1 MKTLMVI
8 FLVLAT
14 IFSIG
19 TLVFVAVDFI
29 IEKKQK
35 KEEESEDGEAVNV
48 PGAIPVVAAPV
59 VLPQI
64 VSSIDAE
71 KVDEMLSDETAMALV
86 IVDENSPITEGYK
99 TYINVD
105 AIDAC
110 FEAGDTVT
118 LEALKEK
125 GLITQ
130 KAKRIKILAHGT
142 LTKALTIK
150 AHSFSIQAIKMIE
163 LTGGTV
169 IKLR

>member
-19 TLVFVAVDFI
+19 TLLFVAVDFI

-35 KEEESEDGEAVNV
+35 KEESEDGEAEIV
-48 PGAIPVVAAPV
+48 PEVIPVVSAPV

-64 VSSIDAE
+64 VSHVDAE
-71 KVDEMLSDETAMALV
+71 EVDEMLSDENAMALV
-86 IVDENSPITEGYK
+86 IIDEKSPVTEGYK

-105 AIDAC
+105 VIDAC
-110 FEAGDTVT
+110 FESGETVT

-130 KAKRIKILAHGT
+130 KAKRVKILAHGT
-142 LTKALTIK
+142 LTKPLTVK